1 MIVLQIKNLYFLKN
15 LKKPLN
21 KLIEIN
27 KISKKYKGADNF
39 SVANLDL
46 SIANQEIFGL
56 LGPNGAG
63 KTTLISILCSL
74 IKPTSGSFTI
84 ANLNYKKHKNQLK
97 QLIGIVPQEY
107 ALYPSLTAFENLK
120 YFGSMYGLSGT
131 KLDTKIKNTLE
142 QLGLLAFANKKI
154 DTFSGGMKRR
164 VNLIASVLHEP
175 KVLFLDEPTVGV
187 DVQSKNVIIK
197 YLQNLNKNGTTIIY
211 TSHHLNEAE
220 LFCTRVAIIDHG
232 KLITK
237 GEPKELISQITDANN
252 LEDVFI
258 HLTGK
263 ALRDHA

>member
-1 MIVLQIKNLYFLKN
+1 MIHIDN
-15 LKKPLN
+15 
-21 KLIEIN
+21 
-27 KISKKYKGADNF
+27 ISKKYKEADNY
-39 SVANLDL
+39 SLSDL
-46 SIANQEIFGL
+46 TLRIHEKEIFGL

-74 IKPTSGSFTI
+74 IKPTSGAFTI
-84 ANLNYKKHKNQLK
+84 NGLTYQKNKKQLK

-120 YFGSMYGLSGT
+120 YFGSMYGLKGQSLEDNIM
-131 KLDTKIKNTLE
+131 KSLDH
-142 QLGLLAFANKKI
+142 LGLLAFAHKKI

-164 VNLIASVLHEP
+164 INLIASILHNP

-187 DVQSKNVIIK
+187 DVQSKNVIIEF
-197 YLQNLNKNGTTIIY
+197 LQELNRNGTTIIY

-220 LFCTRVAIIDHG
+220 TFCTRVAIIDHG
-232 KLITK
+232 KLIVK
-237 GEPKELISQITDANN
+237 GKPQALIDQSEGSHN

-258 HLTGK
+258 NLTGK